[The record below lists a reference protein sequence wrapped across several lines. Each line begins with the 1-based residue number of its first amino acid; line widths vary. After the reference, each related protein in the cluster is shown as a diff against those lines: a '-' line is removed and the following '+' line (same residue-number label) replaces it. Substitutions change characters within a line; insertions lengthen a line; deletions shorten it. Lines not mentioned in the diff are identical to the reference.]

1 MKKTILASIALSAL
15 IVAGCGTNTPNPT
28 TTPTQGSN
36 QTTSQATNQTSSDSG
51 SSTQQTA
58 LKQQEI
64 DLTVLPGAH
73 LGPDGKLHD
82 TFSPADFSVVQGV
95 PVKLTVYNFD
105 GGTHTLTNS
114 ALGLNLQVKGHVSN
128 GVPSVNTVTFTP
140 TKAGTFTWQCMD
152 PCDGQNG
159 GWAMSHDG
167 YMQGKITV
175 VPQSTNQ
182 QFVTLTIKDGVRFA
196 KADGKLHDSFSP
208 ADFTVQKGIPVTV
221 TVENYDSGEHSLTST
236 SLGINQVFKGA
247 SKTTGPSVTTFTFTP
262 TKAGDFNWQCEFQ
275 CDGGMTSYSMTH
287 PGYMMG
293 TIHVVD

>member
-1 MKKTILASIALSAL
+1 MKKSVLVSIVLSAL
-15 IVAGCGTNTPNPT
+15 VVAGCGTNTPSPST
-28 TTPTQGSN
+28 VPTQSSN
-36 QTTSQATNQTSSDSG
+36 QTANQTSSSSTG
-51 SSTQQTA
+51 STTQQTA
-58 LKQQEI
+58 LKEQEI

-82 TFSPADFSVVQGV
+82 TFSPADFKVVQGV

-114 ALGLNLQVKGHVSN
+114 ALGLNLQVKGSAKQ
-128 GVPSVNTVTFTP
+128 GVPSVNTVTFIP
-140 TKAGTFTWQCMD
+140 TKAGDYTWQCMD

-167 YMQGKITV
+167 YMQGVISV
-175 VPQSTNQ
+175 VPPSTNTQ
-182 QFVTLTIKDGVRFA
+182 YITLTIKDGVRYA
-196 KADGKLHDSFSP
+196 QADGKLHDSFSP
-208 ADFTVQKGIPVTV
+208 TDFTVQKGIPVTV
-221 TVENYDSGEHSLTST
+221 TVDNYDTGEHSITAPD
-236 SLGINQVFKGA
+236 LGLNQVFKGA

-262 TKAGDFNWQCEFQ
+262 TKTGSFTWRCEYS

-293 TIHVVD
+293 TINVVD

>member
-15 IVAGCGTNTPNPT
+15 VVAGCGTANNAPSASTA
-28 TTPTQGSN
+28 PTQTAN
-36 QTTSQATNQTSSDSG
+36 QTTAASNTSSTA
-51 SSTQQTA
+51 TQQTA

-82 TFSPADFSVVQGV
+82 SYSPADFKVVQGV
-95 PVKLTVYNFD
+95 PVTLTVYNFD
-105 GGTHTLTNS
+105 GGTHTLTNA
-114 ALGLNLQVKGHVSN
+114 ALGLNLQVKGSTKK
-128 GVPSVNTVTFTP
+128 GVPSANTVTFTP
-140 TKAGTFTWQCMD
+140 TKVGTYTWQCMD

-159 GWAMSHDG
+159 GWAMTHNG
-167 YMQGKITV
+167 YMQGTITV
-175 VPQSTNQ
+175 VPPSTNTQ
-182 QFVTLTIKDGVRFA
+182 YIDLTIKDGVRFA
-196 KADGKLHDSFSP
+196 SADGKLHDSYSP

-221 TVENYDSGEHSLTST
+221 TVDNYDTGEHSLTAPD
-236 SLGINQVFKGA
+236 LGLNQVFKGA

-262 TKAGDFNWQCEFQ
+262 TKTGDFTWRCEFS
-275 CDGGMTSYSMTH
+275 CDGGMDSYSMTH